1 MAVKLEWDGDTAIL
15 TPKGS
20 LIGGDET
27 VELETAIR
35 NLSEKGNTKLVVDLG
50 QVDPMTSRPLGV
62 LVAAHTNYVRRDG
75 KIHLCNVENK
85 LRNLMVITRLV
96 AVFEIYN
103 TREGALG
110 SF

>member
-1 MAVKLEWDGDTAIL
+1 MAVKLEWDGDIAIL
-15 TPKGS
+15 TPRGS
-20 LIGGDET
+20 LLGGDET
-27 VELETAIR
+27 VELEKAIR
-35 NLSEKGNTKLVVDLG
+35 DLSDKGNTKLVIDLG
-50 QVDPMTSRPLGV
+50 QVDMMVSRPLGV

-85 LRNLMVITRLV
+85 IRNLMVITKLV
-96 AVFEIYN
+96 AVFDMYN